1 MNRQG
6 QCAHIIDNVI
16 SGQIAKED
24 LNVFWKIVDSL
35 SEINLRN
42 LRLAEP
48 KLIEQLEASFHNI
61 RIMLRRWH
69 PSSDTLCFLTKVIL
83 MFNWGQSPALDRRVR
98 NNLMLPNDLSNAEL
112 VAALIEMGI
121 WIQDFESLNNVMLDE
136 LVTNEIRRVDVLLQP
151 VPLGR
156 SFDMLLFS
164 LG

>member
-1 MNRQG
+1 
-6 QCAHIIDNVI
+6 
-16 SGQIAKED
+16 
-24 LNVFWKIVDSL
+24 
-35 SEINLRN
+35 
-42 LRLAEP
+42 
-48 KLIEQLEASFHNI
+48 
-61 RIMLRRWH
+61 
-69 PSSDTLCFLTKVIL
+69 
-83 MFNWGQSPALDRRVR
+83 
-98 NNLMLPNDLSNAEL
+98 MLPNDLSNAEL